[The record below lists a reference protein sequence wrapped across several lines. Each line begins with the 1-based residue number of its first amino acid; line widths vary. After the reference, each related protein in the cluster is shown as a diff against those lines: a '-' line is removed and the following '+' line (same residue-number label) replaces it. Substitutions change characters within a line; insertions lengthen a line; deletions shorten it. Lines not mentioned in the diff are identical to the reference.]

1 MSKKNTSISNIPPP
15 TELPSFVVQPK
26 TEPEASKFSPA
37 IPADKNITSEP
48 PTPKESPKQ
57 EEAADVASAEEKQDE
72 LPSMQDIANALSP
85 ITDGVKNSVLFG
97 WMKDGV
103 NMSVQKAKES
113 IDIVVSTLD
122 PQMGQLIC
130 K

>member
-1 MSKKNTSISNIPPP
+1 MSKKSTSISNIPPP

-57 EEAADVASAEEKQDE
+57 EEAAADAEKQDE

-85 ITDGVKNSVLFG
+85 ITDGVKNSVLYG

>member
-1 MSKKNTSISNIPPP
+1 MSKKSTSISNIPPP

-57 EEAADVASAEEKQDE
+57 EEAAADAEKQDE